1 MKLYEIDNAIAQE
14 LEFLDAAEETGET
27 PESIKERLDA
37 LQVEREAKLAA
48 IVAVAKNLSAEAD
61 ACEAEARRLKDRA
74 RHNEKRIEGLKWYV
88 SQVLKGEKW
97 GNGVHAI
104 SYRNSEAVEV
114 TDDAKIPS
122 LYMREVLYWEPDK
135 KQIREDLKG
144 GATIPGVELRKNVSV
159 QFK

>member
-14 LEFLDAAEETGET
+14 LEFLEQAEETGET

-48 IVAVAKNLSAEAD
+48 IVAIAKNLDAESE
-61 ACEAEARRLKDRA
+61 ACDNEAKRLRA
-74 RHNEKRIEGLKWYV
+74 RAAWNRTRIEGLKWYV
-88 SQVLKGEKW
+88 SQVLKGQKW

-114 TDDAKIPS
+114 TDENKIPS
-122 LYMREVLYWEPDK
+122 LYMRETSYWEPDK
-135 KQIREDLKG
+135 KLLKEDLKS
-144 GATIPGVELRKNVSV
+144 GASIPGVELRKNISV

>member
-14 LEFLDAAEETGET
+14 LEFLEQAEETGET

-48 IVAVAKNLSAEAD
+48 IVAVAKNLSAEAE

-88 SQVLKGEKW
+88 SQVLQGQKW
-97 GNGVHAI
+97 GNGIHAI
-104 SYRNSEAVEV
+104 SYRTSEAVEV
-114 TDDAKIPS
+114 LDEAAIPS
-122 LYMREVLYWEPDK
+122 LYMREKLSYEPDK
-135 KQIREDLKG
+135 KQIRDDLKS
-144 GATIPGVELRKNVSV
+144 GANIPGVEIRSKISV

>member
-1 MKLYEIDNAIAQE
+1 MKLYEIDAAIAQE
-14 LEFLDAAEETGET
+14 LEFLEQAEETGET

-37 LQVEREAKLAA
+37 LQIERETKLAA
-48 IVAVAKNLSAEAD
+48 IVAVAKNLNAEAE
-61 ACEAEARRLKDRA
+61 ACEAEAKRLKARA
-74 RHNEKRIEGLKWYV
+74 AHNEKRVEGLKWYV

-114 TDDAKIPS
+114 VDDAKIPS

-135 KQIREDLKG
+135 KQIREDLKS

>member
-1 MKLYEIDNAIAQE
+1 MKLYEIDHAIAQE
-14 LEFLDAAEETGET
+14 LAFLEQAEETGET

-61 ACEAEARRLKDRA
+61 ACEAEAKRLKARA
-74 RHNEKRIEGLKWYV
+74 THNEKRIEGLKWYV

-114 TDDAKIPS
+114 TDENKIPS
-122 LYMREVLYWEPDK
+122 LYMRETLYWEPDK
-135 KQIREDLKG
+135 KLLKEDLKN
-144 GATIPGVELRKNVSV
+144 GASIPGVELRKNISV